1 MVVRAMTM
9 QEARL
14 VLYKK
19 IHGCSPGADLSHPPG
34 KKPPAGTKEVPDAA
48 KTEQEE
54 RLRPGRVSVRG
65 EQLIRLEAFLRLAH
79 AALAAMKTQLIA
91 AKLPVAP
98 APDIAALG
106 RTWQIYAERARKA
119 LAAFGINEAV

>member
-1 MVVRAMTM
+1 
-9 QEARL
+9 
-14 VLYKK
+14 
-19 IHGCSPGADLSHPPG
+19 
-34 KKPPAGTKEVPDAA
+34 
-48 KTEQEE
+48 
-54 RLRPGRVSVRG
+54 
-65 EQLIRLEAFLRLAH
+65 
-79 AALAAMKTQLIA
+79 MKTQLIA